1 MKRLITLA
9 LLGCCVGLAESAP
22 GQVHDQEDSMG
33 RTLPTGMPVEL
44 PRLEKPK
51 HIPDNPDEIVP
62 PARQQKNF
70 DAAQARRNAQELAAL
85 AGKIPAE
92 VDQLS
97 KNILPKDLNQQ
108 LKQIEKLAKRLRTEL
123 SH

>member
-1 MKRLITLA
+1 
-9 LLGCCVGLAESAP
+9 
-22 GQVHDQEDSMG
+22 MG

-44 PRLEKPK
+44 PRLEKSK